1 MRSRSS
7 FCVGTATRTRPRR
20 SRSAS
25 AARCSARW
33 RASPPPSETPARP
46 LGLSPVVRSL
56 LHNRAAMDSFSE
68 SESAL
73 RPAKGL
79 AHLGQDGRP
88 VSLLVVEDD
97 PMVRS
102 WVRLSLR
109 ASEFRVDAEASNA
122 VEALGLVH
130 TLEPDFLLVDYRLP
144 DHLGTELIRELRTR
158 GVT

>member
-1 MRSRSS
+1 
-7 FCVGTATRTRPRR
+7 
-20 SRSAS
+20 
-25 AARCSARW
+25 
-33 RASPPPSETPARP
+33 
-46 LGLSPVVRSL
+46 
-56 LHNRAAMDSFSE
+56 MDSFSE

-130 TLEPDFLLVDYRLP
+130 TLEPDFLLRHFRLVP
-144 DHLGTELIRELRTR
+144 FQLHESPPNIQPRCETA
-158 GVT
+158 